1 MRVSRN
7 SAILWLWW
15 DQADKY
21 VAFVSLTKFYFLTI
35 LRVIGLFSSESTC
48 VLLMIGLTITVTL
61 GKVIAHCF
69 AICVLRS
76 VQRKLC
82 VIASEKI
89 VRQKCYT
96 PQLLNS
102 STLYSG
108 GRSEV
113 LALGAEEIR
122 KWEKHKNVKQTKY
135 PGNWTDYESYSGPNE
150 GLLSVFKSSQPCFQ
164 ASLSLDLRNI

>member
-1 MRVSRN
+1 M
-7 SAILWLWW
+7 
-15 DQADKY
+15 
-21 VAFVSLTKFYFLTI
+21 I

-102 STLYSG
+102 LF
-108 GRSEV
+108 RRQE
-113 LALGAEEIR
+113 
-122 KWEKHKNVKQTKY
+122 
-135 PGNWTDYESYSGPNE
+135 
-150 GLLSVFKSSQPCFQ
+150 
-164 ASLSLDLRNI
+164 

>member
-1 MRVSRN
+1 MSH
-7 SAILWLWW
+7 S
-15 DQADKY
+15 
-21 VAFVSLTKFYFLTI
+21 S
-35 LRVIGLFSSESTC
+35 VIFFDDFKSHWTLFSSESTC

-82 VIASEKI
+82 VIATEKI

-96 PQLLNS
+96 PQL

-113 LALGAEEIR
+113 LALG
-122 KWEKHKNVKQTKY
+122 T
-135 PGNWTDYESYSGPNE
+135 G
-150 GLLSVFKSSQPCFQ
+150 
-164 ASLSLDLRNI
+164 